1 MEKIS
6 IINALQTR
14 HHMIEAN
21 LGEAVRRLRERSH
34 ISLRTLAEKCD
45 FSPSFISQVE
55 NGQASPSISSMEKIA
70 LALGVTLG
78 EFFQSTENGASNVVR
93 ADGRL
98 GLNSEWSKANIESL
112 AHSAP
117 GSKLEAVVVTLF
129 AGGTSAKRPVSGTYE
144 EFALVLSGSVSLTL
158 GDQSE
163 QLLNPGDAVSIRQ
176 GLARQWQ
183 NKGGET
189 TQILVVSARFV

>member
-1 MEKIS
+1 
-6 IINALQTR
+6 
-14 HHMIEAN
+14 MIEAN

-34 ISLRTLAEKCD
+34 MSLRTLAEKTD

-78 EFFQSTENGASNVVR
+78 EFFQATENRGSNIVR
-93 ADGRL
+93 AGGRL

-112 AHSAP
+112 AHSLA
-117 GSKLEAVVVTLF
+117 GSKLEAVLVTLF
-129 AGGTSAKRPVSGTYE
+129 PGGASGKRPAAGPYE
-144 EFALVLSGSVSLTL
+144 EFAMVLSGCVSLRL
-158 GDQSE
+158 SDQPE
-163 QLLNPGDAVSIRQ
+163 QVLNAGDAVSIRP
-176 GLARQWQ
+176 GLPRQWE
-183 NKGGET
+183 NHGEES